1 MTFDGTVSPRTMLIA
16 TASPLHGAN
25 SFRHRISPLLK
36 HSHWWRLGTHIGGNV
51 FVKTTVTTPELESDQ
66 LYSRFWKTRR
76 MTTTPT
82 TDEDEL
88 NDDHSYDG

>member
-66 LYSRFWKTRR
+66 LYSSEVCGGVR
-76 MTTTPT
+76 PT
-82 TDEDEL
+82 AEGGNRPLEGL
-88 NDDHSYDG
+88 LSPI